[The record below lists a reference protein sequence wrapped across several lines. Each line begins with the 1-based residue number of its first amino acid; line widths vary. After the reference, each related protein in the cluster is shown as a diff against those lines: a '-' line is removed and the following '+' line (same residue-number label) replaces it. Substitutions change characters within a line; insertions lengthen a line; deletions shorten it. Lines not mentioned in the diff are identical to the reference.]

1 MNNVYHA
8 QIVEYY
14 NQCQRDYELIWHL
27 NTHHCMHYGYW
38 EKDTRRLRDALIN
51 MNEKVAEYGKPQPGQ
66 TVADLGCG
74 VGGPAIYLARKYRCH
89 VTGLSLSESQISQA
103 SELAHTQGAD
113 FATFKVGD
121 YCNTG
126 FENASFNL
134 AYAIES
140 ACYATDKSIFLDEAF
155 RILKPEG
162 KLIVIDFFWAGS
174 ARNQKDR
181 EIMKKW
187 TDSWAIADYAYENDF
202 EDSLR
207 KSGFSKIQKHNCNLQ
222 VWPSIKRLYYCYYPG
237 VVCDFV
243 LRTVGLRGKVLT
255 QNMQSAYYQYAA
267 FQRGLWNYNI
277 YVAEKS

>member
-1 MNNVYHA
+1 
-8 QIVEYY
+8 
-14 NQCQRDYELIWHL
+14 
-27 NTHHCMHYGYW
+27 MHYGYW